1 MDGDLLQD
9 FQRGDERAFSRI
21 YDMYYSRIWYYARY
35 FVSDQEKARDLTAES
50 FIKLWQMRDRFDDLK
65 KIRFFLEITTRNSC
79 FNLLKYEKW
88 EKEKLER
95 FRMEQDTQLNTELFS
110 DLVEGELL
118 RRVYAAIEQLSPQ
131 ARLILKL
138 SYVDGLKNP
147 EIASRLDLSLQ
158 TVSNHKNRAFKIL
171 RSLGLDKDA
180 DLALVV
186 LLSCQTMVFYA

>member
-50 FIKLWQMRDRFDDLK
+50 FVKLWQMRDKFDDLK

-95 FRMEQDTQLNTELFS
+95 FRVEQDTQLKTELFS

-138 SYVDGLKNP
+138 SYVEGLKNP

>member
-1 MDGDLLQD
+1 MDGDLLQE
-9 FQRGDERAFSRI
+9 FQSGDERAFSRI

-35 FVSDQEKARDLTAES
+35 FVPDHEKARDITAES
-50 FIKLWQMRDRFDDLK
+50 FVKLWQMRGKFDDLK

-95 FRMEQDTQLNTELFS
+95 FRIEQDTQINSELFS

-158 TVSNHKNRAFKIL
+158 TVSNHKNRAFKVL

-186 LLSCQTMVFYA
+186 LLSCQTMVFYV